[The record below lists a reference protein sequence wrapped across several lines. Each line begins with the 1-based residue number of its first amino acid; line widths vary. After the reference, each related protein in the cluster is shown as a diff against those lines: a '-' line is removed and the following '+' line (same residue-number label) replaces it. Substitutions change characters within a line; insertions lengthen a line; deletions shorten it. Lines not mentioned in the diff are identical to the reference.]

1 MKILIIIFLLSNLC
15 IYSQTT
21 IKGLVKSSDNT
32 EIENAFVIIYN
43 NTNDNLIE
51 YVSSDENGYFVFTK
65 KFDTNIYRIETSR
78 IGFKKNIQKIAI
90 GTDDDKIVDLKIVLE
105 IAESSIL
112 KEVVVTSQ
120 RPIIVKKDTIIYDI
134 SHFTKKHDESLE
146 EVLAK
151 IEGFKIN
158 PNGDIEVN
166 GKTIRKVLID
176 GKEVS
181 DFGGGLLTKSI
192 SPEKVKS
199 VEVRFDEKNNNIKE
213 SLLDG
218 EKFVILDIKLKD
230 DVKKSLFGK
239 QQFILGYQKNS
250 KIGGLS
256 NLFSLNK
263 KINIQ
268 FFAENNNFGK
278 NNIRL
283 NQIKNIG
290 DEAKAKMFSLPVDI
304 DDIKKRNGYQEEIY
318 GFDNYI
324 SNDNSILGLSV
335 NLVINDKTDL
345 YFGSF
350 NNYQFLKNSFTNEL
364 FFEQNLIT
372 NLNSKGYNRD
382 VNSKNKIQL
391 KHTNSKLKIN
401 SDFNYVFTNNLN
413 NTLVNN
419 SNFNDYQVE
428 QNNNDLFFNNS
439 IEYAFSDKL
448 GVTSNFS
455 YSKENYIIYN
465 NLSTNNSAILDYLE
479 LNNDVFFQSNKNN
492 YSLLNNSLYF
502 TYRAGVFGIHSFGFK
517 QLNQMLDNQKESN
530 VNSFN
535 TFEVNTFEAKQNSLT
550 HKILLPF
557 DKFNFSLLSE
567 YTFFEFPSL
576 FEGIYNKKKKEYY
589 QYDFN
594 ATYDINVS
602 TNLTFIFNNKLDYF
616 PLQKTTFG
624 NYLFDF
630 QTIFIPNQAINP
642 YYNKTLSLVY
652 NKVFKN
658 KKEIEIAYL
667 NGISNNLNNQSFNN
681 GLFFLESNQL
691 KSSYHAFSTIYKHK
705 FKKTPLQAVVEPEFL
720 INTSEFITN
729 NKIETTSSNRYLLG
743 LKLNYS
749 LNKSVSIN
757 YFPKY
762 SYFVFSNSQSNNNRV
777 FNFLSNTINL
787 KLFFIEQKL
796 MLNLNHKQVNFFQTK
811 TNFNNFD
818 FNIVYKN
825 AKTRYFIEVSNIFNS
840 NNFTTQELNQNILNI
855 NNNSVFS
862 RYVNFG
868 FEFKIN

>member
-1 MKILIIIFLLSNLC
+1 
-15 IYSQTT
+15 
-21 IKGLVKSSDNT
+21 
-32 EIENAFVIIYN
+32 
-43 NTNDNLIE
+43 
-51 YVSSDENGYFVFTK
+51 
-65 KFDTNIYRIETSR
+65 
-78 IGFKKNIQKIAI
+78 
-90 GTDDDKIVDLKIVLE
+90 
-105 IAESSIL
+105 
-112 KEVVVTSQ
+112 
-120 RPIIVKKDTIIYDI
+120 
-134 SHFTKKHDESLE
+134 
-146 EVLAK
+146 
-151 IEGFKIN
+151 
-158 PNGDIEVN
+158 
-166 GKTIRKVLID
+166 
-176 GKEVS
+176 
-181 DFGGGLLTKSI
+181 
-192 SPEKVKS
+192 
-199 VEVRFDEKNNNIKE
+199 
-213 SLLDG
+213 
-218 EKFVILDIKLKD
+218 
-230 DVKKSLFGK
+230 
-239 QQFILGYQKNS
+239 
-250 KIGGLS
+250 
-256 NLFSLNK
+256 
-263 KINIQ
+263 
-268 FFAENNNFGK
+268 
-278 NNIRL
+278 
-283 NQIKNIG
+283 
-290 DEAKAKMFSLPVDI
+290 MFSLPVDI

-350 NNYQFLKNSFTNEL
+350 NNYQFLENGFSNEL
-364 FFEQNLIT
+364 FFEQNLVT
-372 NLNSKGYNRD
+372 NLNALGYNRD

-401 SDFNYVFTNNLN
+401 SDFNYVFTNTLN

-419 SNFNDYQVE
+419 SNNNDYKIE
-428 QNNNDLFFNNS
+428 QNNNDLYFNNS

-479 LNNDVFFQSNKNN
+479 LTDNDIFFQSNKNN

-502 TYRAGVFGIHSFGFK
+502 TYRTGIFGIHSFGFK
-517 QLNQMLDNQKESN
+517 QLNQVLDNLKKSN

-535 TFEVNTFEAKQNSLT
+535 TFEVNTFEAKQNGLT

-567 YTFFEFPSL
+567 YTFFEFPTL
-576 FEGIYNKKKKEYY
+576 VEGIYNKTKKEYY

-602 TNLTFIFNNKLDYF
+602 TNLTFIINNKLDYF

-691 KSSYHAFSTIYKHK
+691 KSSYHALSTIYKHK
-705 FKKTPLQAVVEPEFL
+705 FKKIPLQAVVEPEFL

-749 LNKSVSIN
+749 VNKIVSIN

-762 SYFVFSNSQSNNNRV
+762 SYFVFSNSQSDNNRI
-777 FNFLSNTINL
+777 FNFLSNTVNL
-787 KLFFIEQKL
+787 KLFFLEEKL

-825 AKTRYFIEVSNIFNS
+825 ANTRYFLEISNIFNS

>member
-567 YTFFEFPSL
+567 YTFFEFPTL

-705 FKKTPLQAVVEPEFL
+705 FKKTPLQAVFEPEFL

-796 MLNLNHKQVNFFQTK
+796 MLNLNYKQVNFFQTK

>member
-705 FKKTPLQAVVEPEFL
+705 FKKTPLQAVFEPEFL

-796 MLNLNHKQVNFFQTK
+796 MLNLNYKQVNFFQTK